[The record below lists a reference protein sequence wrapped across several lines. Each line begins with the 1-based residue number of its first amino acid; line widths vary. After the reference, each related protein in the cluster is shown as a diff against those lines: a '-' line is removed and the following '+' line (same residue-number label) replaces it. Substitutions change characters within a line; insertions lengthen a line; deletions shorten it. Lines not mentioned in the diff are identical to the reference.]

1 MSSIRTALHLP
12 HRRSTRPASS
22 SLSRA
27 LSRAT
32 TPAAREELLYLTRR

>member
-1 MSSIRTALHLP
+1 MTSLRTALHLP
-12 HRRSTRPASS
+12 RRRSTRPGS

-27 LSRAT
+27 LYRAN